1 MQPGFFVKAPQ
12 VYRSPASKSSKV
24 QLRAA
29 KLKHSI
35 LVKRP
40 DSLPFTVYG
49 RSARKAL
56 QTTAAKPSQSSNQV
70 YKGGA
75 QKHLV
80 HFSSA

>member
-12 VYRSPASKSSKV
+12 GYRSPARKSSKV
-24 QLRAA
+24 QLRAG

-35 LVKRP
+35 LVK
-40 DSLPFTVYG
+40 LPFTVYG
-49 RSARKAL
+49 RSARMAL

-75 QKHLV
+75 QKHLA